1 MQGSEKINS
10 VFISSIKQEAPEHKQ
25 TVASGTI
32 EKKEKEKKEK
42 EKKRRKKRKKE
53 DSKVLDVQVIFKIL

>member
-32 EKKEKEKKEK
+32 EKKEKEKKE